1 MTPGRLQS
9 WINVACVG
17 SCLVIGSA
25 SLAQPV
31 GTPGTTTPPP
41 LTNAASPTF
50 PTGKCPVDTFRELLA
65 MSASERNQFLTNRSL
80 VSQRMIQ
87 AKIKEYLAL
96 NPEMRELRLRATELR
111 WYLVP
116 LMNAPATNR
125 TTQLAAIPEQVR
137 PFVEDRLRLWD
148 TLTPADQKR
157 LLSPAVDTFATQA
170 ARSHDSSN
178 QTAVTHA
185 IISPARRQWLEKGIQ
200 HWQEMSEDQR
210 QEIASQFFRFFELT
224 PQEKSKTINTL
235 SDQER
240 RQLER
245 TLASFDSLS
254 ADKRAQCLES
264 FDKFASLSVEERQ
277 QFLVNAQR
285 WESLTPTERQA
296 WRDLV
301 NAQLTPRRPVRI
313 HLNIRRPAV
322 TAGVTTNQN

>member
-1 MTPGRLQS
+1 
-9 WINVACVG
+9 
-17 SCLVIGSA
+17 
-25 SLAQPV
+25 
-31 GTPGTTTPPP
+31 
-41 LTNAASPTF
+41 
-50 PTGKCPVDTFRELLA
+50 
-65 MSASERNQFLTNRSL
+65 
-80 VSQRMIQ
+80 MIQ

-111 WYLVP
+111 WYLLP

-125 TTQLAAIPEQVR
+125 TAQLAAIPEQVR
-137 PFVEDRLRLWD
+137 PLVEDRLRLWD
-148 TLTPADQKR
+148 TLAPADQKR
-157 LLSPAVDTFATQA
+157 LLLPAVDTIATQA
-170 ARSHDSSN
+170 ARSPDSSN
-178 QTAVTHA
+178 QTAVTRA
-185 IISPARRQWLEKGIQ
+185 TISPARRQWLEKGIQ

-235 SDQER
+235 SDPER

-285 WESLTPTERQA
+285 WQSMTPTERQS

-301 NAQLTPRRPVRI
+301 NAQLSPRRPVRI
-313 HLNIRRPAV
+313 HLRIPHRPV
-322 TAGVTTNQN
+322 LVTTNQN